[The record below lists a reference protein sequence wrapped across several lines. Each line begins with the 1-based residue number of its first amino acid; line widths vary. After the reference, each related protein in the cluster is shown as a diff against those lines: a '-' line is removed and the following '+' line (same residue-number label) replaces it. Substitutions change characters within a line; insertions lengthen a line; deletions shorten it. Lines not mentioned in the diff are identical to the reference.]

1 MKILGVSDGAR
12 PSAVLVGDGELL
24 GAACAWS
31 EPGASGLAPQVV
43 DDALAAAGCAL
54 SDVHR
59 VVFGSH
65 MPLAGRLPGATFGM
79 RRIPGS
85 ALVRQLL
92 VKETGLWTVSASR
105 RREHEAARLAQR
117 GFRGDTKTI
126 DHFLALGEAAWRTQA
141 HERALVFTATTGG
154 DGTTLTVS
162 LGDHDGLQLLQ
173 RQGGMSSLRSYRE
186 LVAGVEPVTE
196 DPSFD
201 PWPHLGVD
209 AVAPR
214 ELSDL
219 FYEHFHVSARG
230 FGFSL
235 SPLSRRLT
243 DRLGA
248 YADEEVSAAW
258 EHNLEVQFRR
268 LIRHW
273 IRRTGVGHVAV
284 AGEVFANT
292 QLTHGLLEIRDL
304 RTLHVFPEHGD
315 PALATG
321 AALRFG
327 DVGPRP
333 LDHLYLGLRPV
344 DSRVLGSLGEHGLR
358 ESAPMDLPSSV
369 AQLLHEGAVVG
380 RVAGREAWADPA
392 LGNRSVL
399 CSPRH
404 RDAARELA
412 VRIGRSVHLPVTTLI
427 PKGAAPRFL
436 GDLARVDQA
445 ARFGSVLVP
454 ATAQAEAAI
463 PGSILPG
470 ALVRPQLLRDGENP
484 ALGEILSRTGD
495 LSGAPVLLA
504 QDLSP
509 DAASSV
515 DTAARAV
522 RLLAEGRIDAL
533 VVGDHLVETRSS

>member
-43 DDALAAAGCAL
+43 DDALAVAGCTLA
-54 SDVHR
+54 DVHR

-65 MPLAGRLPGATFGM
+65 MPLAGRLPGATYGL

-141 HERALVFTATTGG
+141 FERALVFTATTGG

-162 LGDHDGLQLLQ
+162 LGDHDGLQLIQ
-173 RQGGMSSLRSYRE
+173 RQGGLSSLRSYRE
-186 LVAGVEPVTE
+186 LVAGIEPVTE

-201 PWPHLGVD
+201 PWPHLG
-209 AVAPR
+209 AEASAPR
-214 ELSDL
+214 ELCDL
-219 FYEHFHVSARG
+219 FYEHFHLSARG
-230 FGFSL
+230 FGFSF

-248 YADEEVSAAW
+248 HADEEVSAAW

-268 LIRHW
+268 LVRHW
-273 IRRTGVGHVAV
+273 IRRTGVGNVAV

-327 DVGPRP
+327 DVGPRT
-333 LDHLYLGLRPV
+333 LDHLFLGLRPA
-344 DSRVLGSLGEHGLR
+344 SRRLLGSLGEHGLR
-358 ESAPMDLPSSV
+358 ETHPQDLPSSV
-369 AQLLHEGAVVG
+369 ARLLHDGAVVG

-399 CSPRH
+399 CSPRQ
-404 RDAARELA
+404 RDAARELSM
-412 VRIGRSVHLPVTTLI
+412 RLGRNVHLPVTTLI
-427 PKGAAPRFL
+427 PRADAAHFV
-436 GDLARVDQA
+436 GDLERVDQA

-454 ATAQAEAAI
+454 ASVEAEAAI
-463 PGSILPG
+463 PGSVLPG
-470 ALVRPQLLRDGENP
+470 SLVRPQLLGEGENP
-484 ALGEILSRTGD
+484 ALDALLARTDD

-504 QDLSP
+504 QDLAP

-515 DTAARAV
+515 DVGARAV
-522 RLLAEGRIDAL
+522 RLLAEGRIDGL
-533 VVGDHLVETRSS
+533 VLGEHLVEKVSS